1 MYNYWLTEGETIK
14 HKKYGEGIIIK
25 ANNLNQ
31 VWAMQNL
38 KTNEVKI
45 LGIRDLESM
54 ELISKWLN

>member
-54 ELISKWLN
+54 ELISK

>member
-1 MYNYWLTEGETIK
+1 MYVYNYWLTEGETIK

-25 ANNLNQ
+25 ANNLDQ

-54 ELISKWLN
+54 ELISK

>member
-25 ANNLNQ
+25 ANNLDQ

-45 LGIRDLESM
+45 LGIRDLEYM
-54 ELISKWLN
+54 ELISK

>member
-25 ANNLNQ
+25 ANNLDQ

-45 LGIRDLESM
+45 LGLRDLEYM
-54 ELISKWLN
+54 ELISK

>member
-1 MYNYWLTEGETIK
+1 MHNYWLTEGEIIK

-25 ANNLNQ
+25 ANNLDQ

-54 ELISKWLN
+54 ELISK

>member
-1 MYNYWLTEGETIK
+1 MYNYWLTDGETIR

-25 ANNLNQ
+25 ANNLDQ

-45 LGIRDLESM
+45 LGIRDLEFM
-54 ELISKWLN
+54 ELISK

>member
-1 MYNYWLTEGETIK
+1 MYNYWLTDGETIK

-25 ANNLNQ
+25 ANNLDQ